1 MGGFGQ
7 QRFIKAPIQAAKAAI
22 LNPEGKGSRRVCPT
36 SNAMFI
42 PRILS
47 LANISIDSCHMATVG
62 FIIG

>member
-1 MGGFGQ
+1 
-7 QRFIKAPIQAAKAAI
+7 
-22 LNPEGKGSRRVCPT
+22 
-36 SNAMFI
+36 MFI